1 MHETS
6 HTLGRAD
13 VHRLNLL
20 CNKAVF
26 VVEPVTSGSQME
38 QLPSNQNFSKIF
50 TLSVAIICV

>member
-50 TLSVAIICV
+50 TRLLL